1 MNISSKSLQTGL
13 YIGLVMLFVAMI
25 GMLNVFSTR
34 YIVADVLTLS
44 TIMLVSVFLAT
55 GYVAAGQ
62 SGKSDP
68 AGLGVHGALAG
79 GVVALIL
86 AGLALVA
93 SQFDVRYVFV
103 NVTPELATVLASGQ
117 ESLAIGLLILIVA
130 GVILGG
136 LGGLGRLLPPK
147 PRDIGLYAALMIVV
161 IGMLQDQINTII
173 ALPDALLITGLI
185 AVGYG
190 VALWR
195 SHDRLQTRLLIA
207 AAVGAALGLILAL
220 ALIAG
225 GVDGSGAPQAFGGP
239 LPPILHSFVAGK
251 GAAGIIVL
259 LALVGAALGVT
270 GGAFSATTGG
280 THTGGVVIVAAL
292 LALGVLNSAGRM
304 TVPVALASLVILIA
318 ARLLMTRTATQAS
331 QSYENL
337 KPAERR
343 VSQTIITLAG
353 LVFVLLIPQL
363 LSNYINNVIDL
374 VGLYVMMGLGL
385 NIVVG
390 FTGLLNLGFAAFF
403 AIGAYTSGIVTT
415 PNLLTCGGISPA
427 SIPAQ
432 DIATVCT
439 GVTTFWVGWLVAI
452 VVTGLSGVLL
462 GVPVLR
468 LRGDYLAIV
477 TLGFGEI
484 IRLVTLSDTFK
495 PYLGGA
501 QGVANIPP
509 VSIDLSGLFA
519 GAAPETLNAL
529 GPLGEFLRTPHHL
542 TAPNQVY
549 YIILIGILVT
559 LFVSYRLANSR
570 LGRAWRA
577 IREDEDVAQA
587 MGVNL
592 VRTKLLAMGIGTAFC
607 GVGGA
612 IFASYLRSIFPNSF
626 TLLISINVLSLIIIG
641 GLGSIPGVFVGALV
655 IFGLPEALREF
666 QEYRLLM
673 FGALLVVTMLLRPS
687 GIIPPAT
694 PRLEEQAEKALAQ
707 EGVKA

>member
-1 MNISSKSLQTGL
+1 MNISGKSLQTGL

-34 YIVADVLTLS
+34 YIVADTLTLS
-44 TIMLVSVFLAT
+44 TIMLVGVFLAT

-62 SGKSDP
+62 SGKGDP

-79 GVVALIL
+79 GIVALIL
-86 AGLALVA
+86 SGLALIA

-117 ESLAIGLLILIVA
+117 ESLVVGLLILVA
-130 GVILGG
+130 AGAILGA

-147 PRDIGLYAALMIVV
+147 PRDIGLYAVLMIVV

-190 VALWR
+190 VALRR
-195 SHDRLQTRLLIA
+195 SRDRLQTRLLIA

-220 ALIAG
+220 ALIVG
-225 GVDGSGAPQAFGGP
+225 GASGAGTPQAFGGP
-239 LPPILHSFVAGK
+239 LPPILRSFVAEK
-251 GAAGIIVL
+251 NAAGIIVL

-270 GGAFSATTGG
+270 GGAFSAATGG

-318 ARLLMTRTATQAS
+318 ARLLMTRTAAQAS
-331 QSYENL
+331 QAYETL

-343 VSQTIITLAG
+343 VSQTVITLAG

-363 LSNYINNVIDL
+363 LSNYINNVLDL

-415 PNLLTCGGISPA
+415 PNLLTCGGVSPA

-509 VSIDLSGLFA
+509 VSINLSGLVA
-519 GAAPETLNAL
+519 GMPPETLQAL
-529 GPLGEFLRTPHHL
+529 GPLGEFLRTPQHL

-549 YIILIGILVT
+549 YIILIGILAT

-694 PRLEEQAEKALAQ
+694 PRLEEQAEKALSQ